1 MSTIGQWKILTHK
14 ILVELAERSFSYFR
28 CVRRQLL
35 SLYVH
40 KSRRLSHTGKK
51 LFIFSVKTENNR
63 KWRNQKEEIHTRTD
77 NPANSDHF
85 SVSYPV
91 FYEFSS
97 SRFVIL
103 FIYCVLTWAEST
115 GCSTQPLHSHGR
127 NSTTLRSQQRIWHVD
142 TFSAN
147 ILTNWSGLFH
157 KPFKEKMFNLYKW
170 FNMNNLK

>member
-1 MSTIGQWKILTHK
+1 M
-14 ILVELAERSFSYFR
+14 
-28 CVRRQLL
+28 CQLL
-35 SLYVH
+35 ANEKSWHTKSLWSWQRGHFPTSAAYVGSCFPCTCT
-40 KSRRLSHTGKK
+40 SRDVYLIQGKK

-127 NSTTLRSQQRIWHVD
+127 NSTTLHLRCQQRIWHVD

-147 ILTNWSGLFH
+147 ILTNWSRLFH
-157 KPFKEKMFNLYKW
+157 
-170 FNMNNLK
+170 

>member
-1 MSTIGQWKILTHK
+1 M
-14 ILVELAERSFSYFR
+14 
-28 CVRRQLL
+28 CQLL
-35 SLYVH
+35 ANDRSWHTKSLWSWQRGHFPTSAAYVGSCFPCTCT
-40 KSRRLSHTGKK
+40 SRDVYLIQGKK

-115 GCSTQPLHSHGR
+115 GCSTVRSL
-127 NSTTLRSQQRIWHVD
+127 STATAAIALRCDASKGFDTLTHFQQ
-142 TFSAN
+142 TS
-147 ILTNWSGLFH
+147 
-157 KPFKEKMFNLYKW
+157 
-170 FNMNNLK
+170 